1 MSQSITTTKL
11 SVEAEYRA
19 LISGIN
25 TELVGVDTFA
35 LAGQSLTRVDLL
47 ARLQSRVDAAEATKA
62 AQAAWHN
69 AVQSEHAVNTEIA
82 PLRTAM
88 KAILVARYGKDSQK
102 LQLFGY
108 PPTMPAKKTV
118 AIKGLGVVRAK
129 ATRTARHTMG
139 KKQKKGIKGVVATP
153 PAPAAPGVSQGV
165 TNPAPN
171 TVAPVAPVNSGNPP
185 VPTAPHPATPGNN
198 GSA

>member
-11 SVEAEYRA
+11 PVEAEYRA

-35 LAGQSLTRVDLL
+35 LAGQSFTRVVLL

-69 AVQSEHAVNTEIA
+69 AVQSERTVNIEIA

-108 PPTMPAKKTV
+108 PPAMPAKKSV

-139 KKQKKGIKGVVATP
+139 KKQKKAIKGVVAAP
-153 PAPAAPGVSQGV
+153 PAPAGGQGV

-185 VPTAPHPATPGNN
+185 VPTAPHPATPASN